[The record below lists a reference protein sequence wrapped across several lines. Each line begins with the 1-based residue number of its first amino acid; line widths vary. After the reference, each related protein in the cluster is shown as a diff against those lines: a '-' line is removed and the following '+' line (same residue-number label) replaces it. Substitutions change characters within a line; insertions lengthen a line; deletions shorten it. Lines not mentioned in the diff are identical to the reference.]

1 MVQKTGVPV
10 MMYTS
15 EQQEKFFVSQIKWIM
30 QIPNPDV
37 YIFRFIEKQV
47 VPVVKIIVHAGVHR
61 FVLEEIPGNSYS
73 IDVVVNN
80 KKMWIT
86 SSDCVNDLLNIK
98 QNLLQSYE
106 K

>member
-1 MVQKTGVPV
+1 MT
-10 MMYTS
+10 YTR

-30 QIPNPDV
+30 QISNPDV

-47 VPVVKIIVHAGVHR
+47 VPAVKIIVHAGMRR

-73 IDVVVNN
+73 IDVVVDN